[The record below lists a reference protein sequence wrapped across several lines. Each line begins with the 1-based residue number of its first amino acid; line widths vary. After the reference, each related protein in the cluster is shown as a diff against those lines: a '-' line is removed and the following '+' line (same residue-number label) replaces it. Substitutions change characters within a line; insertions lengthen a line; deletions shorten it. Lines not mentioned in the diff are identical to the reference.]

1 MNGVE
6 DEYSV
11 EVPEKSKV
19 VFVQGNLEEKLVDKI
34 FARWSLEDL
43 RYYQKWLS
51 LQENIDLISFSMLTY
66 EYIEWDCDI
75 PTLQHLNI
83 EIATQSVKEFIA

>member
-11 EVPEKSKV
+11 EVSKLSKV
-19 VFVQGNLEEKLVDKI
+19 VFVQDNLEEKLVDNI

-43 RYYQKWLS
+43 RYYQ
-51 LQENIDLISFSMLTY
+51 
-66 EYIEWDCDI
+66 
-75 PTLQHLNI
+75 
-83 EIATQSVKEFIA
+83 